1 MISKSLAIFRAF
13 KARLSQ
19 KIVLGVFLSL
29 FVIEVIIFIP
39 SYQRRE
45 YELLMQQEERSG
57 AIVNSIV
64 RLTQE
69 NTMAN
74 KTFKENAKTV
84 VEDSLI
90 LGIAIY
96 DSEGKLIETLGE
108 ELPKASF
115 NDIEEQKIYRNFHS
129 KINRYDIAWPAD
141 YLGINYALIA
151 RIDAEAVTQEMYAF
165 QVRIALLVLII
176 SVFVTFFTMLI
187 LNALVI
193 APILRL
199 RDDLMAAGETI
210 TQEKNYV
217 KFYSISAKRNDELGQ
232 VMVAFN
238 QMYERIFKE
247 ILQRKMAEQILR
259 DEQEKSENLLLNIL
273 PSTIATKLKAGEKNI
288 ADGFEEA
295 TILFADMVGFTQ
307 LSEKISPSELVSLL
321 NDIFSLFDRLTDKHD
336 LEKIKTIGDA
346 YMVVGGL
353 PIPRDNNA
361 EAIADMALDMLAEI
375 SLFNTEN
382 NLNLSIRIGIN
393 TGPVVAG
400 VIGTKKFI
408 YDLWGDAVNTASRM
422 ESHGIPDTIQVS
434 ETSYNLLKEK
444 YLFEERGKI
453 SIKGKGEMNTYLLLS
468 RKDD

>member
-1 MISKSLAIFRAF
+1 MSSKFWAILGAF

-19 KIVLGVFLSL
+19 KIVAVVFLSL

-45 YELLMQQEERSG
+45 YELLMQLEERSG

-64 RLTQE
+64 RLTQQDM
-69 NTMAN
+69 MAN
-74 KTFKENAKTV
+74 KQFREKAKTV
-84 VEDSLI
+84 TQDSLI
-90 LGIAIY
+90 LGVAIY
-96 DSEGKLIETLGE
+96 ESEGKLVETFGR
-108 ELPKASF
+108 ELPEASF
-115 NDIEEQKIYRNFHS
+115 NDIKGQNIYRNFQRE
-129 KINRYDIAWPAD
+129 INRYDVGWPAD

-151 RIDAEAVTQEMYAF
+151 RMDAEAITQEMYAF
-165 QVRIALLVLII
+165 KGRIAILVLII

-187 LNALVI
+187 LNALLI

-199 RDDLMAAGETI
+199 REDLKAAGETI
-210 TQEKNYV
+210 SQEKSYV
-217 KFYSISAKRNDELGQ
+217 KFYSLSANRNDELGQ
-232 VMVAFN
+232 VMLAFN
-238 QMYERIFKE
+238 QMYKRVYEE
-247 ILQRKMAEQILR
+247 ILQRKIAEQILR
-259 DEQEKSENLLLNIL
+259 DEQEKSESLLLNIL
-273 PSTIATKLKAGEKNI
+273 PSCIAKQLKEGQKNI
-288 ADGFEEA
+288 ADGFAEV

-307 LSEKISPSELVSLL
+307 LSEKISPSELVGLL
-321 NDIFSLFDRLTDKHD
+321 NEIFSSFDRLTDKHD

-361 EAIADMALDMLAEI
+361 EAIAEIALDMLTEI
-375 SLFNTEN
+375 ARFNLEK

-422 ESHGIPDTIQVS
+422 ESHGIPNTIQVT
-434 ETSYNLLKEK
+434 EATYYLLRDK
-444 YLFEERGKI
+444 YLFKERGKI
-453 SIKGKGEMNTYLLLS
+453 LIKGKGEMNTYLLLS

>member
-39 SYQRRE
+39 SYTRRE
-45 YELLMQQEERSG
+45 YELLMQLEERSG

-69 NTMAN
+69 DMMAN
-74 KTFKENAKTV
+74 KKFREKAKTV
-84 VEDSLI
+84 AEDSLI

-96 DSEGKLIETLGE
+96 NSEGQLIETFGR
-108 ELPKASF
+108 ELPEASF
-115 NDIEEQKIYRNFHS
+115 NDIEAQNIYRNFDRQ
-129 KINRYDIAWPAD
+129 INRYDIGWPAD

-151 RIDAEAVTQEMYAF
+151 RMDAQSVTAEMYAF
-165 QVRIALLVLII
+165 KGRIALLVLII

-217 KFYSISAKRNDELGQ
+217 KFYSISANRNDELGQ

-238 QMYERIFKE
+238 QMYERIFQE
-247 ILQRKMAEQILR
+247 IVRRKMAEEILR
-259 DEQEKSENLLLNIL
+259 DEQEKSERLLLNIL
-273 PSTIATKLKAGEKNI
+273 PPAIATKLKKGEKNI
-288 ADGFEEA
+288 ADGFAEV

-307 LSEKISPSELVSLL
+307 LSEKISPPELVSLL
-321 NDIFSLFDRLTDKHD
+321 NNIFSRFDRLTDKHD

-375 SLFNTEN
+375 SLFNAEK

-444 YLFEERGKI
+444 YLFKERGKI

>member
-39 SYQRRE
+39 SYTRRE
-45 YELLMQQEERSG
+45 YELLMQLEERSG

-69 NTMAN
+69 DMMAN
-74 KTFKENAKTV
+74 KKFREKAKTV
-84 VEDSLI
+84 AEDSLI

-96 DSEGKLIETLGE
+96 NSEGQLIETFGR
-108 ELPKASF
+108 ELPEASF
-115 NDIEEQKIYRNFHS
+115 NDIEAQNIYRNFDRQ
-129 KINRYDIAWPAD
+129 INRYDIGWPAD

-151 RIDAEAVTQEMYAF
+151 RMDAQSVTAEMYAF
-165 QVRIALLVLII
+165 KGRIALLVLII

-217 KFYSISAKRNDELGQ
+217 KFYSISANRNDELGQ

-238 QMYERIFKE
+238 QMYERIFQE
-247 ILQRKMAEQILR
+247 IVRRKMAEEILR
-259 DEQEKSENLLLNIL
+259 DEQEKSERLLLNIL
-273 PSTIATKLKAGEKNI
+273 PPAIATKLKKGEKNI
-288 ADGFEEA
+288 ADGFAEV

-307 LSEKISPSELVSLL
+307 LSEKISPPELVSLL
-321 NDIFSLFDRLTDKHD
+321 NNIFSRFDRLTDKHD

-375 SLFNTEN
+375 SLFNAEK

-422 ESHGIPDTIQVS
+422 ESHGIPDAIQVS

-444 YLFEERGKI
+444 YLFEKRGKI

>member
-1 MISKSLAIFRAF
+1 MISKLWTILGTF

-39 SYQRRE
+39 SYQRLE
-45 YELLMQQEERSG
+45 YELLTQLEERSG

-69 NTMAN
+69 NIMPN
-74 KTFKENAKTV
+74 QTFKENAKTV
-84 VEDSLI
+84 AEDTLI

-108 ELPKASF
+108 ELPEASF
-115 NDIEEQKIYRNFHS
+115 NDIEGQNIYRDFNS
-129 KINRYDIAWPAD
+129 KINRYDVGWPAD

-151 RIDAEAVTQEMYAF
+151 RMDAESVTEEMYAF
-165 QVRIALLVLII
+165 KGRIALLVLII

-193 APILRL
+193 APILGL

-238 QMYERIFKE
+238 QMYQRIFKE

-259 DEQEKSENLLLNIL
+259 DEQEKSESLLLNIL
-273 PSTIATKLKAGEKNI
+273 PHSIAKQLKEGQKNI
-288 ADGFEEA
+288 ADGFPEV
-295 TILFADMVGFTQ
+295 TILFADMVGFTK
-307 LSEKISPSELVSLL
+307 LSEKIYPKELVCLL
-321 NDIFSLFDRLTDKHD
+321 NEIFSSFDRLTDKHD

-353 PIPRDNNA
+353 PIPRDNSA
-361 EAIADMALDMLAEI
+361 EAIAEIALDMLAEI
-375 SLFNTEN
+375 ARFNLEK

-422 ESHGIPDTIQVS
+422 ESHGIPNTIQVT
-434 ETSYNLLKEK
+434 EATYGLLQDK
-444 YLFEERGKI
+444 YLFEERGQI
-453 SIKGKGEMNTYLLLS
+453 LIKGKGEMNTYLLLS

>member
-39 SYQRRE
+39 SYTRRE
-45 YELLMQQEERSG
+45 YELLMQLEERSG

-69 NTMAN
+69 DMMAN
-74 KTFKENAKTV
+74 KKFREKAKTV
-84 VEDSLI
+84 AEDSLI

-96 DSEGKLIETLGE
+96 NSEGQLIETFGR
-108 ELPKASF
+108 ELPEASF
-115 NDIEEQKIYRNFHS
+115 NDIEAQNIYRNFDRQ
-129 KINRYDIAWPAD
+129 INRYDIGWPAD

-151 RIDAEAVTQEMYAF
+151 RMDAESVTEEMYAF
-165 QVRIALLVLII
+165 KGRIALLVLII

-217 KFYSISAKRNDELGQ
+217 KFYSISANRNDELGQ

-238 QMYERIFKE
+238 QMYERIFQE
-247 ILQRKMAEQILR
+247 IVRRKMAEEILR
-259 DEQEKSENLLLNIL
+259 DEQEKSERLLLNIL
-273 PSTIATKLKAGEKNI
+273 PPAIATKLKKGEKNI
-288 ADGFEEA
+288 ADGFAEV

-307 LSEKISPSELVSLL
+307 LSEKISPPELVSLL
-321 NDIFSLFDRLTDKHD
+321 NNIFSRFDRLTDKHD

-375 SLFNTEN
+375 SLFNAEK

-422 ESHGIPDTIQVS
+422 ESHGIPDAIQVS

-444 YLFEERGKI
+444 YLFEKRGKI

>member
-45 YELLMQQEERSG
+45 YELLMQLEERSG

-69 NTMAN
+69 NMMAN

-108 ELPKASF
+108 ELPEASF
-115 NDIEEQKIYRNFHS
+115 NDIEYQKIYRNFHS
-129 KINRYDIAWPAD
+129 QINRYDIAWPAD

-151 RIDAEAVTQEMYAF
+151 RVDAEAVTEEMYAF

-193 APILRL
+193 APILGL

-210 TQEKNYV
+210 TQEKHYV

-247 ILQRKMAEQILR
+247 IIQRKMAEEILR
-259 DEQEKSENLLLNIL
+259 DEREKSESLLLNIL
-273 PSTIATKLKAGEKNI
+273 PPTIATKLKAGEKNI
-288 ADGFEEA
+288 ADGFGEA

-307 LSEKISPSELVSLL
+307 LSEKISPPELVTLL
-321 NDIFSLFDRLTDKHD
+321 NDIFSRFDRLTDKHD

-361 EAIADMALDMLAEI
+361 EAIADIALDMLAEI

>member
-1 MISKSLAIFRAF
+1 MISKCWAVLGAF

-19 KIVLGVFLSL
+19 KIVAGVFLSL

-45 YELLMQQEERSG
+45 YELLMQLEERSG

-69 NTMAN
+69 DMMAN
-74 KTFKENAKTV
+74 KKFREKAKTV
-84 VEDSLI
+84 AEDSLI

-96 DSEGKLIETLGE
+96 DSEGKLIETFGK
-108 ELPKASF
+108 ELPEASF
-115 NDIEEQKIYRNFHS
+115 KDIEGQNIYRNFNRPR
-129 KINRYDIAWPAD
+129 NRYDIAWPAD

-151 RIDAEAVTQEMYAF
+151 RMDAEYVTEEMYDF
-165 QVRIALLVLII
+165 KGRIALLVLII

-187 LNALVI
+187 LNGLVI

-210 TQEKNYV
+210 IKEKNYV
-217 KFYSISAKRNDELGQ
+217 KFYSISAKGNDELGQ

-238 QMYERIFKE
+238 QMYERIFEE
-247 ILQRKMAEQILR
+247 IVRRKMTEQILR
-259 DEQEKSENLLLNIL
+259 DEQEKSESLLLNIL
-273 PSTIATKLKAGEKNI
+273 PPTIATKLKEGEQNI
-288 ADGFEEA
+288 ADGFAEA

-307 LSEKISPSELVSLL
+307 LSEKIYPSELVGLL
-321 NDIFSLFDRLTDKHD
+321 NNIFSRFDRLTDKHD

-353 PIPRDNNA
+353 PIPRDNSA

-375 SLFNTEN
+375 SLFNAEQ

-422 ESHGIPDTIQVS
+422 ESHGLPDAIQVS
-434 ETSYNLLKEK
+434 EATYNLLKEK

-453 SIKGKGEMNTYLLLS
+453 SIKGKGEMNTYLLRS